1 MATSYQRVQSL
12 ASKLGLQG
20 AQTDLT
26 RAQAEFTRGPRT
38 DLTRAQTDYIMGPQT
53 RMTDAQAVYTGELT
67 ESVKLKNQFNRDMQ
81 PIQLESARIMLG
93 EMQANKPLA
102 ELLRKKGIFEAEQ
115 LMKLYNDDP
124 SKAIA
129 EFTFTASMNEL
140 KLSIARMTKES
151 LINLSELSQI
161 NDLFQFED
169 DLMTQDVDE
178 SIPTQDKW
186 HLGQKISSGNV
197 SQENLDLA
205 HQVWQ
210 GQLQRMHNQYGVPIP
225 EGHPNYN
232 PQNPGATM
240 LMDDEGNEIIFPGLP
255 GLGERFNM
263 NHIAGLNYQT
273 GQYKHMSEF
282 GQKLILDQN
291 KQEQMDTYLDIL
303 RGQQKVEGGEQG
315 LGKGAAELY
324 NIMSKNMGDIFSAA
338 WAGYNAMANGDP
350 LLDKK
355 PSASQQTAYATFMT
369 ALNESRSVIDQL
381 VQSEGLQE
389 KARPTLSNII
399 GALVTQNFESVEG
412 HDLRGISPFGGDNF
426 TGLLPSDS
434 GERKAFFDSLYSVHE
449 NHPVYGNERPIDYY
463 KKQGMSEQEVVAMA
477 MQEQIKQYVQSLLTE
492 QNRQGIITLYN
503 NMVTTQP

>member
-1 MATSYQRVQSL
+1 MATSYERVQSL

-26 RAQAEFTRGPRT
+26 SAQADFTRGPRT
-38 DLTRAQTDYIMGPQT
+38 DYVTAQTDYIKGPQT
-53 RMTDAQAVYTGELT
+53 RMSDAQAAYTGELT

-151 LINLSELSQI
+151 LINLSELSPI
-161 NDLFQFED
+161 NDRFQFED
-169 DLMTQDVDE
+169 DLMTQDIDE
-178 SIPTQDKW
+178 SIPTLITMDQAT
-186 HLGQKISSGNV
+186 GQMSGNV
-197 SQENLDLA
+197 SEENLQIA
-205 HQVWQ
+205 GQVWQ
-210 GQLQRMHNQYGVPIP
+210 NQLQRMHNEYGVPIP

-263 NHIAGLNYQT
+263 THISGLNYQT

-282 GQKLILDQN
+282 GQQLILDQN
-291 KQEQMDTYLDIL
+291 KQKQMDTYLDIL
-303 RGQQKVEGGEQG
+303 RGQQKVESGEQG
-315 LGKGAAELY
+315 IGQGAAELY
-324 NIMSKNMGDIFSAA
+324 NIMSQNMGSIFSGE

-350 LLDKK
+350 LLSDS
-355 PSASQQTAYATFMT
+355 PSDSEKTAYSTFMT
-369 ALNESRSVIDQL
+369 ALNESRSAIDRL
-381 VQSEGLQE
+381 VQSEKLPE

-399 GALVTQNFESVEG
+399 GALVTQNFESVED
-412 HDLRGISPFGGDNF
+412 HDLRGVSPFGGDNYA
-426 TGLLPSDS
+426 GLLPSNS
-434 GERKAFFDSLYSVHE
+434 GERKDFFDSLYSVHKD
-449 NHPVYGNERPIDYY
+449 HPTYGNERPIDYY
-463 KKQGMSEQEVVAMA
+463 QKQGMSEQEVVAMA
-477 MQEQIKQYVQSLLTE
+477 MQEQIKQYVESLLSE
-492 QNRQGIITLYN
+492 QNKQDIITLYN
-503 NMVTTQP
+503 NMVTTQQ